1 MRKSRVLLAGVAV
14 AAAGLTT
21 SAFTAGNNFSTV
33 DNNVAGYGELT
44 ATGVSVSNI
53 AYTPATADSGR
64 LQTVAFTVGQA
75 VASPGMSARMTL
87 YSGTTPI
94 PDGANTCS
102 YAPDGAAHIVTCTLT
117 TTPLPLISS
126 FDKTSLTVT
135 SN

>member
-1 MRKSRVLLAGVAV
+1 MRMSRVLLAGVAV
-14 AAAGLTT
+14 AGAVATT
-21 SAFTAGNNFSTV
+21 SAFTASNTFTGV

-44 ATGVSVSNI
+44 ASGVAVTNI
-53 AYTPATADSGR
+53 AYTPTTADAGR
-64 LQTVAFTVGQA
+64 LQTVVFTVDQA

-94 PDGANTCS
+94 ASGANTCAYTMPAS
-102 YAPDGAAHIVTCTLT
+102 DHLITCTMT
-117 TTPLPLISS
+117 APPLISS